1 MKARFFRL
9 VRALHR
15 YLGLFMSPFVLVF
28 AISVFFLTHAW
39 LPKIGPQA
47 TTTRVIP
54 AFALPANWS
63 TLAARPLIEALK
75 PGLEQAGVFGEVGF
89 IRHQVKGE
97 RLVIPVTVPG
107 RETMVTLN
115 LTNREA
121 TIVTRETGLAETL
134 VLLHKSPGQHGP
146 AIRMNW
152 FYMKAWRVAADAT
165 AWLVLFISL
174 SGVYLWYALRAGRR
188 TGWIMLGMG
197 ALTFFGMVY
206 ALSH

>member
-1 MKARFFRL
+1 MSARFFRL

-15 YLGLFMSPFVLVF
+15 YLGLFLSPFVLVF

-39 LPKIGPQA
+39 LPKFGPPA
-47 TTTRVIP
+47 TSTRIVP
-54 AFALPANWS
+54 AFALPANWAG
-63 TLAARPLIEALK
+63 LAARPLIEALK
-75 PGLEQAGVFGEVGF
+75 PGLAQAGVPGEVGF
-89 IRHQVKGE
+89 IRHQVKEE
-97 RLVIPVTVPG
+97 RLVIPVTIPG
-107 RETMVTLN
+107 RETIVSLN

-121 TIVTRETGLAETL
+121 TIVTRETGLAEAL

-152 FYMKAWRVAADAT
+152 LFMKAWRVAADAT

-174 SGVYLWYALRAGRR
+174 SGVYLWYALRASRR
-188 TGWIMLGMG
+188 TGWMMLGAG